1 MYGKVIIDCT
11 LLVRTGMHIGGSSV
25 FSAIGAVDSPVV
37 SNPSDGNPIV
47 PGSSL
52 KGKLRTLLARS
63 YAKNI
68 HNMPDFNDDDAV
80 IIRLFGAS
88 KSADG
93 KPVTAR
99 LQFADAFVCNKDEID
114 WIDRSKV

>member
-52 KGKLRTLLARS
+52 KGKSCARFS
-63 YAKNI
+63 PAVMRKNI

-93 KPVTAR
+93 KPGTGAR
-99 LQFADAFVCNKDEID
+99 LQFADAFVCNKDEM
-114 WIDRSKV
+114 KVSSD